1 MEYVMDQYEFSRR
14 LRSLAGA
21 TEREYPV
28 SEIDFMGI
36 LGRLGFARLV
46 RRLQA
51 SLLAA
56 GVGTLAVISMK
67 ALPVSAPLSIAALAL
82 AHAYACMAV
91 VRMFPY
97 WTPPTALCEGLL
109 ALSRFEFNDWCHFKA
124 NMRNP
129 LTTVNN
135 TLLYDLCNQ
144 LSRDQRR
151 PKIGTPNDAEYK
163 NEY

>member
-1 MEYVMDQYEFSRR
+1 MDQYEFSRR
-14 LRSLAGA
+14 LRALAGA

-28 SEIDFMGI
+28 SEIDAMGI

-46 RRLQA
+46 RRFQA
-51 SLLAA
+51 TMLAA
-56 GVGTLAVISMK
+56 GAGTLAVISMK
-67 ALPVSAPLSIAALAL
+67 AFPVSAPLLVAALAL
-82 AHAYACMAV
+82 AHAYACIAV
-91 VRMFPY
+91 VRIFPY

-109 ALSRFEFNDWCHFKA
+109 ALSRFEFNDWCHFDA

-135 TLLYDLCNQ
+135 TLLSDLCNQ

-151 PKIGTPNDAEYK
+151 QKIEIPNRCR
-163 NEY
+163 

>member
-1 MEYVMDQYEFSRR
+1 MDQYEFSRR

-21 TEREYPV
+21 TEREYPI
-28 SEIDFMGI
+28 SEIDFRGI

-46 RRLQA
+46 RRFQA
-51 SLLAA
+51 STLAA
-56 GVGTLAVISMK
+56 GVGTLAVISLK
-67 ALPVSAPLSIAALAL
+67 SFPVSAPLLVAGLAL
-82 AHAYACMAV
+82 AHAYAWLVV

-109 ALSRFEFNDWCHFKA
+109 ALSRFEFNDWCHFKT
-124 NMRNP
+124 NMRTP

-135 TLLYDLCNQ
+135 TLLRDLCNQ

-151 PKIGTPNDAEYK
+151 PKIGTANDAEYK
-163 NEY
+163 NEH